1 MHTDQLFELV
11 YILLEKKKV
20 TAGEM
25 ARHFGVS
32 ARTVYRWVEA
42 LNMADVPVYAEKG
55 KGGGIRIAENYAI
68 DKAVLTEREKL
79 DVLAGIRTL
88 STLSLE
94 NASGS
99 GGKNDGTENSSIQS
113 AITKIQSLF
122 RTGAEKTDWIQV
134 DFAPW
139 NPKGAEVRT
148 LFAQLKNAILS
159 QRQIRFDYFSS
170 AGKCGTRTVQP
181 QKLIFRGQAW
191 YLYGLSSQNEPE
203 NPADKEK
210 SLADKK
216 NRMRFFK
223 LNRMRNITVLNVPVL
238 PDAFEGLS
246 DETAGTYDETGEI
259 PFVRLTLKVSKSAAY
274 RIMDEYSVESIEDTE
289 DGAKI
294 ITLSLPEIY

>member
-1 MHTDQLFELV
+1 M
-11 YILLEKKKV
+11 
-20 TAGEM
+20 
-25 ARHFGVS
+25 
-32 ARTVYRWVEA
+32 
-42 LNMADVPVYAEKG
+42 
-55 KGGGIRIAENYAI
+55 
-68 DKAVLTEREKL
+68 TERK
-79 DVLAGIRTL
+79 
-88 STLSLE
+88 
-94 NASGS
+94 
-99 GGKNDGTENSSIQS
+99 KSSIQS

-159 QRQIRFDYFSS
+159 QRQIQFDYFSS

-216 NRMRFFK
+216 
-223 LNRMRNITVLNVPVL
+223 
-238 PDAFEGLS
+238 
-246 DETAGTYDETGEI
+246 TGCV
-259 PFVRLTLKVSKSAAY
+259 FSS
-274 RIMDEYSVESIEDTE
+274 
-289 DGAKI
+289 
-294 ITLSLPEIY
+294 

>member
-1 MHTDQLFELV
+1 ML
-11 YILLEKKKV
+11 
-20 TAGEM
+20 
-25 ARHFGVS
+25 
-32 ARTVYRWVEA
+32 
-42 LNMADVPVYAEKG
+42 PVQAE
-55 KGGGIRIAENYAI
+55 RM
-68 DKAVLTEREKL
+68 TERK
-79 DVLAGIRTL
+79 
-88 STLSLE
+88 
-94 NASGS
+94 
-99 GGKNDGTENSSIQS
+99 KSSIQS

-122 RTGAEKTDWIQV
+122 RTSAEKTDWIQV

-191 YLYGLSSQNEPE
+191 YLYGMYSQNEPE

-246 DETAGTYDETGEI
+246 DETGEI
-259 PFVRLTLKVSKSAAY
+259 QFVRLTLKVSKSAVY

-289 DGAKI
+289 DGTKI
-294 ITLSLPEIY
+294 ITLSLPEIYWLTYYLISFGTELEVLAPQKIRNNIAEEIRRINELYENKI

>member
-55 KGGGIRIAENYAI
+55 EGGGIRIAENYAI

-99 GGKNDGTENSSIQS
+99 GGKNDGTEKKAAFSQQS
-113 AITKIQSLF
+113 QKFSHCSAQAQKK
-122 RTGAEKTDWIQV
+122 RTG
-134 DFAPW
+134 
-139 NPKGAEVRT
+139 
-148 LFAQLKNAILS
+148 
-159 QRQIRFDYFSS
+159 
-170 AGKCGTRTVQP
+170 
-181 QKLIFRGQAW
+181 FR
-191 YLYGLSSQNEPE
+191 
-203 NPADKEK
+203 
-210 SLADKK
+210 
-216 NRMRFFK
+216 
-223 LNRMRNITVLNVPVL
+223 
-238 PDAFEGLS
+238 
-246 DETAGTYDETGEI
+246 
-259 PFVRLTLKVSKSAAY
+259 
-274 RIMDEYSVESIEDTE
+274 
-289 DGAKI
+289 
-294 ITLSLPEIY
+294 

>member
-42 LNMADVPVYAEKG
+42 LSMADVPVYAEKG
-55 KGGGIRIAENYAI
+55 KGGGIRISENYAI

-122 RTGAEKTDWIQV
+122 RTSAEKTDWIQV

-170 AGKCGTRTVQP
+170 AGKCGRV
-181 QKLIFRGQAW
+181 
-191 YLYGLSSQNEPE
+191 LSSRRNLSS
-203 NPADKEK
+203 ADRRGTCTVCTVRMNRKILRIKK
-210 SLADKK
+210 SLWRIKK
-216 NRMRFFK
+216 
-223 LNRMRNITVLNVPVL
+223 
-238 PDAFEGLS
+238 
-246 DETAGTYDETGEI
+246 TGCV
-259 PFVRLTLKVSKSAAY
+259 FSS
-274 RIMDEYSVESIEDTE
+274 
-289 DGAKI
+289 
-294 ITLSLPEIY
+294 